1 MLHGASA
8 GDGLCLGV
16 SLLYRDRNQPP
27 PLFALVLFAPMVDDV
42 NDSGSAH
49 AFSGVGVWDRAVN
62 GQGWDALLGS
72 RRGTDDVSIYAA
84 PIRATDFSGLPTMY
98 VDVGSTETFRDENVL
113 LVQKVWRDGVQ
124 CELHESYEDAV
135 GLV

>member
-27 PLFALVLFAPMVDDV
+27 PLFALVLFAPM
-42 NDSGSAH
+42 
-49 AFSGVGVWDRAVN
+49 
-62 GQGWDALLGS
+62 
-72 RRGTDDVSIYAA
+72 
-84 PIRATDFSGLPTMY
+84 Y

-124 CELHESYEDAV
+124 CELHVWPGAYHGFYELWPEAELSRKATKTR
-135 GLV
+135 LV